1 MNLTSKMVEDFK
13 GTEFEEMAKWNQEFA
28 IRHKVIKAEPIISSN
43 FLKIS
48 FFFHKNLTCL
58 DCSAD
63 YIL

>member
-43 FLKIS
+43 YLKIS
-48 FFFHKNLTCL
+48 FFFIRT
-58 DCSAD
+58 
-63 YIL
+63 